1 MADVVSEVL
10 LYCGIAAFVTGLV
23 IAASSLII

>member
-10 LYCGIAAFVTGLV
+10 LYCCVAAFATGIV